1 MIVQDF
7 IPGQRWVCDTE
18 LQLGLGTVLAS
29 DFRTVTL
36 VFLASGETRIY
47 AKDSAPLT
55 RVRFS
60 HGDVI
65 ESHEAWKLTV
75 DTVDEENGLLTYRGK
90 QDGGAIAAL
99 HEGELSNFIQLNRP
113 QERLFTGQID
123 SDKLFEL
130 RFESLNYNYEFQLAS
145 VRGLVG
151 PRVDLIPHQ
160 LYIAQEVASRISPR
174 VLLADEVGL
183 GKTIEACM
191 ILHYQLQIEAAQ
203 RVLIVVPESLL
214 HQWLVELLRK
224 FNLNFSIFDEDRC
237 LAMEEHDSQN
247 PFFSEQLVLCS
258 LDFLVENEVRYSQI
272 INAQWDLLIV
282 DEAHHLQWSM
292 QQVSKEYRLIEKLA
306 ELTPGVLLL
315 TATPEQL
322 GRESHFARLKLLDP
336 HRFHSFDVF
345 CQQESQYYHAA
356 DAIEAL
362 FTKHD
367 FSPQDIDRLE
377 LVANKK
383 IDIERINCLDEMQPD
398 VVVNSY
404 RETLINELVDRHGT
418 SRVLFRNTRNVIKN
432 FSKRQ
437 LIPYCLTLPQEYQQL
452 LSDREMND
460 SHEEMGALFIAPE
473 FFYRQQQ
480 VTKHF
485 VKSWWDIDSR
495 IDWLGEKLK
504 ELKREKVLL
513 ICVDS
518 QTAMDLEIVMR
529 ERYGIRSAVFQEH
542 MTIIDRDR
550 AAAYFA
556 DAEYG
561 AQMLICSE
569 IGSEG
574 RNFQFSHHLILFD
587 LPPSPDLLE
596 QRIGRL
602 DRIGQQHTVC
612 IHVPY
617 FDHSLMSILFH
628 FYHEGLN
635 AIENSCPAAQSVFS
649 GLLPSLLH
657 LMASESDDF
666 TIEPFVQQ
674 VQSALKE
681 KNQELQQ
688 GRDRLLEYN
697 SYRKTLANHIKQS
710 IEDIDQDVHLQ
721 QFFEKTCDSY
731 GVEYEEHGAQSFVIK
746 PSQHMLVS
754 HFPGLAQ
761 EGSTIT
767 YDRVTALAHED
778 MAFITWEHP
787 LVQGAMDLILTSEHG
802 NAAVA
807 VIKHDRLT
815 AGTLALE
822 VVFVAE
828 CAGIIGRSVAKY
840 FPPTCIHLT
849 IDETLEDVT
858 GSFDLEDAAERIH
871 VNKKSI
877 KAFIKSQQAKIKEML
892 HCGEALAQQRLSEIT
907 SKAEQNILE
916 SFDVELDRLQALS
929 QVNANVREHEVTQLV
944 ELKEALRSSVR
955 QPNFRLDAL
964 RLIVAS

>member
-36 VFLASGETRIY
+36 VFLANGETRIY

-75 DTVDEENGLLTYRGK
+75 DTVAEEDDLLTYRGT
-90 QDGGAIAAL
+90 QEDGAIASL

-123 SDKLFEL
+123 SEKLFEL
-130 RFESLNYNYEFQLAS
+130 RFELLNNNYEFQLSS

-160 LYIAQEVASRISPR
+160 LYIAQEVASRIAPR

-203 RVLIVVPESLL
+203 RVLIIVPESLL

-224 FNLNFSIFDEDRC
+224 FNLHFSIFDEDRC
-237 LAMEEHDSQN
+237 LAIEEHDSQN

-258 LDFLVENEVRYSQI
+258 LDFLVENEVRYTQI

-292 QQVSKEYRLIEKLA
+292 QQVSKEYGLIEKLA
-306 ELTPGVLLL
+306 ELTAGILLL

-336 HRFHSFDVF
+336 HRFYSFEAF
-345 CQQESQYYHAA
+345 CQQESQYYQAA
-356 DAIEAL
+356 DVIDAL
-362 FTKHD
+362 FTKPN
-367 FSPQDIDRLE
+367 FSSQDMNRLE
-377 LVANKK
+377 QIANKK
-383 IDIERINCLDEMQPD
+383 IDLERINCPNEMQVD
-398 VVVNSY
+398 VIVNSY
-404 RETLINELVDRHGT
+404 REMLINELVDRHGT

-437 LIPYCLTLPQEYQQL
+437 LIPYCLALPQEYQQL
-452 LSDREMND
+452 LSDSDIND
-460 SHEEMGALFIAPE
+460 SHDEVNVLFIAPE
-473 FFYRQQQ
+473 LFYREQQA
-480 VTKHF
+480 TRNF
-485 VKSWWDIDSR
+485 VKSWWEVDSR
-495 IDWLGEKLK
+495 IAWLGGKLK

-518 QTAMDLEIVMR
+518 QTAMDLEMLMR
-529 ERYGIRSAVFQEH
+529 ERYGVRSAVFQEH

-556 DAEYG
+556 DTEYG

-587 LPPSPDLLE
+587 LPPCPDLLE

-617 FDHSLMSILFH
+617 FDHNLMSILFH
-628 FYHEGLN
+628 FYHDGLN
-635 AIENSCPAAQSVFS
+635 AIENSCPAAQSVFN
-649 GLLPSLLH
+649 GLLPSWLNLIV
-657 LMASESDDF
+657 LETDEF
-666 TIEPFVQQ
+666 NIEPFIQQ
-674 VQSALKE
+674 VQLALKE

-697 SYRKTLANHIKQS
+697 SYRKTLADHIKQS
-710 IEDIDQDVHLQ
+710 ITDIDQDVRLQ

-731 GVEYEEHGAQSFVIK
+731 GIEYEEHGAQSFVIK

-761 EGSTIT
+761 EGATIT
-767 YDRVTALAHED
+767 YDRATALAHEN
-778 MAFITWEHP
+778 MEFITWEHP
-787 LVQGAMDLILTSEHG
+787 LIQGAMDLILTSEHG

-807 VIKHDRLT
+807 VIKHDKLQS
-815 AGTLALE
+815 GTLALE
-822 VVFVAE
+822 VIFVAE
-828 CAGIIGRSVAKY
+828 CAGIAGRSVAKY

-849 IDETLEDVT
+849 LDEALKDVT
-858 GSFDLEDAAERIH
+858 GSFDLEEAVERIH

-877 KAFIKSQQAKIKEML
+877 KAFIKSQQEKIKKML
-892 HCGEALAQQRLSEIT
+892 HGGEAFAQQQLAEII
-907 SKAEQNILE
+907 SKAEQNIRE
-916 SFDVELDRLQALS
+916 SFDVELDRLRALS
-929 QVNANVREHEVTQLV
+929 KVNANVREHEITQLL
-944 ELKEALRSSVR
+944 ELKEALNSSIR